1 MGRRS
6 PAAVR
11 RASAADAAA
20 AARLLHDF
28 NSEFDA
34 PTPGVA
40 VLTER
45 LEEILAQEEATIL
58 LVGEGPHGLVQLR
71 YRRAIFSVG
80 LDAYLEELY
89 VVPER
94 RGEGLGRALLEAAM
108 EAARA
113 AGASRIELGTSEA
126 DTAAQALYESAGFSN
141 REGGPEGPLM
151 YFYERDL

>member
-1 MGRRS
+1 
-6 PAAVR
+6 
-11 RASAADAAA
+11 
-20 AARLLHDF
+20 
-28 NSEFDA
+28 
-34 PTPGVA
+34 VA

-71 YRRAIFSVG
+71 YRRAIFSAG